1 MALLTRR
8 TPAAFNTDD
17 AFTGLVRR
25 MFNEPLSMAPYFAP
39 GGWMPAVD
47 VTETPDAVVLSAEL
61 PGLEQK
67 AVKIS
72 LDNGVLTITGEKA
85 QERREGEEGNVDY
98 LSERFY
104 GSFQRA
110 FTLPRSVDPER
121 ICADFWNGVLT
132 VTLPKLAQA
141 KGRQIEIHGR

>member
-8 TPAAFNTDD
+8 APTAFTADD

-47 VTETPDAVVLSAEL
+47 VSETPEAVVLSAEL
-61 PGLEQK
+61 PGLDQK

-85 QERREGEEGNVDY
+85 QGN
-98 LSERFY
+98 
-104 GSFQRA
+104 G
-110 FTLPRSVDPER
+110 
-121 ICADFWNGVLT
+121 I
-132 VTLPKLAQA
+132 AQ
-141 KGRQIEIHGR
+141 

>member
-1 MALLTRR
+1 M
-8 TPAAFNTDD
+8 
-17 AFTGLVRR
+17 
-25 MFNEPLSMAPYFAP
+25 
-39 GGWMPAVD
+39 
-47 VTETPDAVVLSAEL
+47 
-61 PGLEQK
+61 
-67 AVKIS
+67 KIS

-121 ICADFWNGVLT
+121 IRADFWNGVLT